1 MNKLLIPIAAVM
13 LLPAWAHA
21 DGCNPRLQNCYASY
35 KDAPAAYAYTVR
47 TARGAW
53 PCPEEFSARECRRLR
68 LEIASRRAREDRPR
82 KVAGRRPVVRD
93 TLVRPARADFGGR
106 RCIARVTVVGGQRPT
121 EGLARGAA
129 WKEWRSVVRA
139 SAGGGEAYMD
149 DRYAIGERVRCH
161 ITGASRFLK
170 RCEVSAVPCR

>member
-1 MNKLLIPIAAVM
+1 MNKILIAAA
-13 LLPAWAHA
+13 LAAFPAVASA
-21 DGCNPRLQNCYASY
+21 DGCNPRLQDCYASY
-35 KDAPAAYAYTVR
+35 KDAPVAYAYAVK

>member
-1 MNKLLIPIAAVM
+1 MNKILIAAALAAFPTV
-13 LLPAWAHA
+13 ASA
-21 DGCNPRLQNCYASY
+21 DGCNPRLQDCYASY
-35 KDAPAAYAYTVR
+35 KDAPAAYSYTVK
-47 TARGAW
+47 TARGSW
-53 PCPEEFSARECRRLR
+53 SCPEEFSARECRRLR

>member
-1 MNKLLIPIAAVM
+1 MNKLLIAAALAAFPTV
-13 LLPAWAHA
+13 ASA
-21 DGCNPRLQNCYASY
+21 DGCNPRLQDCYASY
-35 KDAPAAYAYTVR
+35 KDTPVAYAYAVK

-93 TLVRPARADFGGR
+93 TLARPARADFGGR